1 MPLEVS
7 EDLLRA
13 IVNKEKALSDGRT
26 LAKKGAFKNLH
37 KLDDQTLLW
46 GQCQGSGAKPY
57 ELSIDLISDT
67 PTIRCSCP
75 VKPPPCKH
83 TLGLL
88 VAYLE
93 KPDQFQVA
101 EGPAELIEKRA
112 KNVERAEKKAEAA
125 TKPKEVN
132 KAALEKKTRAQRDG
146 LDLLEKIVV
155 DLASAGLGTV
165 DKKKAA
171 RLSEQAKQLNDA
183 FLPGAAEALRRIGAL
198 AASDRGDDDET
209 FWGLR
214 EPGDELPD
222 ELRHKLM
229 LRHLTR
235 LWTILKRGRKALD
248 QKLEEGESQSESDAL
263 VEDLL
268 GNVWELAGLK
278 AAGYWKQ
285 GLELFEL
292 ADERFVD
299 HVRNERFEQG
309 FLVDL
314 ADGTIYVERKFRP
327 LAALDRVPEKA
338 SYEKPFTLAEAGIYP
353 GFVNRRIRWELGAF
367 KSRRVEADDF
377 ARIHKAALPLDAAV
391 AKFKEQIKNP
401 LASDDAVVLLKIADV
416 QKGKDALV
424 AVDEAGKKLVLRDS
438 PIARYRSTN
447 NLEMAAGAA
456 LDLQPASPS
465 AEPRGSDSP
474 RSARLADGG
483 KLKTPSSLLVRLYV
497 GLADELI
504 YGQPLALVVGDQHI
518 RLGM

>member
-26 LAKKGAFKNLH
+26 LAKKGAFKNLAQ
-37 KLDDQTLLW
+37 LDDKTLLW

-57 ELSIDLISDT
+57 EVSIDLIGDT

-88 VAYLE
+88 VAFLE
-93 KPDQFQVA
+93 NAAQFKVA
-101 EGPAELIEKRA
+101 DGPAELIEKRA

-132 KAALEKKTRAQRDG
+132 KGALEKKTRAQRDG

-155 DLASAGLGTV
+155 DLAAAGLGTI
-165 DKKKAA
+165 DSKKAV
-171 RLSEQAKQLNDA
+171 RLSEQARQLNDA

-198 AASDRGDDDET
+198 APGSRDDDRDQ

-229 LRHLTR
+229 LRHLVR
-235 LWTILKRGRKALD
+235 LWAIIKRGRKALD
-248 QKLEEGESQSESDAL
+248 QKMDEGESQSESDAL
-263 VEDLL
+263 IEDLL

-292 ADERFVD
+292 ADERFID
-299 HVRNERFEQG
+299 HVRQERIEQG

-314 ADGTIYVERKFRP
+314 NDGAVYVERKFRP
-327 LAALDRVPEKA
+327 VAALDRVPEKA
-338 SYEKPFTLAEAGIYP
+338 SYEKPFTISEAGVYP
-353 GFVNRRIRWELGAF
+353 GFANRRVRWELGAW
-367 KSRRVEADDF
+367 KSRRVEARDF
-377 ARIHKAALPLDAAV
+377 ERIHAVALPTVQAAV
-391 AKFKEQIKNP
+391 AKLKEQLKNP
-401 LASDDAVVLLKIADV
+401 LAADDAVLLLALADV
-416 QKGKDALV
+416 QKASDGGLV
-424 AVDEAGKKLVLRDS
+424 AVDASGGTLPLSDS

-456 LDLQPASPS
+456 LD
-465 AEPRGSDSP
+465 
-474 RSARLADGG
+474 GG
-483 KLKTPSSLLVRLYV
+483 KLRTPASLLVRLYV
-497 GLADELI
+497 GLGDELI
-504 YGQPLALVVGDQHI
+504 HGQPLALVVGDQHI